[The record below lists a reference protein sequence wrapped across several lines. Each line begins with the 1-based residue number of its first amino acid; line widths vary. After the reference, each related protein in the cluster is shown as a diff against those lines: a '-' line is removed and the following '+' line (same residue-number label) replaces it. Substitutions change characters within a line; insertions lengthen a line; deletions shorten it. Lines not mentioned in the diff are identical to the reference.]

1 MLFTLVLI
9 FPAATLASWLPI
21 RPRQASSSDDCTI
34 TSTLPPVTMTSIYPV
49 STIAGSGQGQVT
61 GGGSLIYTTALP
73 TLGPSGPGLHTYT
86 ITAPCPS
93 AECQPPAAT
102 ECPPGFTTA
111 AVVCHVCGEIPVTTV
126 LTLPSEMATALPNKD
141 GSTDGPGDGSD
152 GWVNGNPACQGGSCA
167 LGSAP
172 TASGFVKIT
181 RPTSLGH
188 ARPTGPSLSAGPGT
202 NNAGASPPLPQGPS
216 SPDALDRP
224 QDGTGAA
231 DIPEHQPIPASPK
244 SPSAPPSAGSESS
257 PSSPETVQEPAT
269 GVEKP
274 ATVGNPDAGSPE
286 THASSNASES
296 SDSDSSVPGTA
307 EKPATAENPDTG
319 FPDTPQKPEA
329 HSSPDTPGSSDSEG
343 SASSSSPSGTVEK
356 PVTAENPD
364 TTSPDTSKNPEG
376 HASPKIPASS
386 DSGSAGSSSSPSTL
400 PDSSATEQR
409 PETPDLPESPKSPT
423 SPTTPNSQNP
433 ATDPHD
439 GAVEDTVPEV
449 VSSPHATPVVVTG
462 SAPGS
467 KVSKATILGPLIISF
482 LLSLPLY
489 IH

>member
-1 MLFTLVLI
+1 MLFTLILI

-86 ITAPCPS
+86 VTAPCPS
-93 AECQPPAAT
+93 AECQPPAAS

-111 AVVCHVCGEIPVTTV
+111 AVVCH
-126 LTLPSEMATALPNKD
+126 
-141 GSTDGPGDGSD
+141 
-152 GWVNGNPACQGGSCA
+152 
-167 LGSAP
+167 
-172 TASGFVKIT
+172 
-181 RPTSLGH
+181 
-188 ARPTGPSLSAGPGT
+188 
-202 NNAGASPPLPQGPS
+202 GPS

-224 QDGTGAA
+224 QDAAGAA
-231 DIPEHQPIPASPK
+231 DIPEHQPIPGSPN
-244 SPSAPPSAGSESS
+244 SPSAPPSAGSESP

-286 THASSNASES
+286 THASSNASSS
-296 SDSDSSVPGTA
+296 SDSESSAPGTIEKPTTA
-307 EKPATAENPDTG
+307 EKPNAGSAG
-319 FPDTPQKPEA
+319 TPKEPEA
-329 HSSPDTPGSSDSEG
+329 HASPNTPGSSDSEAE
-343 SASSSSPSGTVEK
+343 ASSSSPSGTVEK

-364 TTSPDTSKNPEG
+364 TGSPDTSKNPEG

-400 PDSSATEQR
+400 PDSSATDQR
-409 PETPDLPESPKSPT
+409 PENPDLPESPKSPT
-423 SPTTPNSQNP
+423 SPTAPDSQNP
-433 ATDPHD
+433 ATNPHDSTVPHD
-439 GAVEDTVPEV
+439 GTVGEDTVPEV
-449 VSSPHATPVVVTG
+449 VSSPHATPVIVTG

-482 LLSLPLY
+482 LVCLPLY